1 MKIKNKEWQKVTK
14 MTKIKD
20 VYQEYIKRIENTS
33 IEKSSFDILF
43 ENFLGFKNHV
53 EVELHAFDE
62 IEDYT
67 LLNEQF
73 NRLLSGEPVQYII
86 KKGHFYGNDFYVR
99 VYAATGNRFS
109 DECGTE
115 KCGDRFGVFRC
126 CGIFDGG
133 GNESDCRIG
142 KYCRERFGDAGR
154 RCALYMDCDVFSA
167 DG

>member
-1 MKIKNKEWQKVTK
+1 

-20 VYQEYIKRIENTS
+20 VYQEYLKRIENTS

-86 KKGHFYGNDFYVR
+86 KKGHFYGNDFYVDNR
-99 VYAATGNRFS
+99 VLIPRN
-109 DECGTE
+109 ETE
-115 KCGDRFGVFRC
+115 ELIDLVIRTTSNLSNPVVKP
-126 CGIFDGG
+126 
-133 GNESDCRIG
+133 
-142 KYCRERFGDAGR
+142 
-154 RCALYMDCDVFSA
+154 
-167 DG
+167 